1 MKKLIIMIASIL
13 LLSACSTA
21 DATTQDLKKVEDKYD
36 ANIGVYALNTATDEE
51 ITFNEDKRFAYA
63 STFKAVSSAMLLEK
77 TPHNELNKKVHV
89 SKEDIVP
96 YSPVLEKFIN
106 KDITIKKLIEAT
118 MLYSDNTANN
128 MIIEELG
135 GYKEVNKRLKSLDDK
150 TTKPSRME
158 PELNIYDPK
167 SNRDTSTPQAF
178 GKTLNKLIN
187 DGRLSK
193 ENKAFLID
201 LMIHNK
207 SGDTLIKKGAPKNFK
222 VADKSGQ
229 AITYASRNDVA
240 FVYPKGE
247 SKPIV
252 LVIFTNK
259 EGKTDKPNDK
269 VVSETAKVVLEKF
282 NDK

>member
-1 MKKLIIMIASIL
+1 MKKLILVLASIL
-13 LLSACSTA
+13 LLSACSSA
-21 DATTQDLKKVEDKYD
+21 GATTQDLKKVDDKYD
-36 ANIGVYALNTATDEE
+36 ANVGVYALNTATDEE

-89 SKEDIVP
+89 SKDDIVP

-128 MIIEELG
+128 MIIEEVG
-135 GYKEVNKRLKSLDDK
+135 GYKEVNKKLKSLEDK

-158 PELNIYDPK
+158 PELNNYDPK

-178 GKTLNKLIN
+178 GITLNKIIN

-193 ENKAFLID
+193 ENKTFLID

>member
-1 MKKLIIMIASIL
+1 MKELILMISSIL

-36 ANIGVYALNTATDEE
+36 ANVGVYALNTATDEE

-118 MLYSDNTANN
+118 MLYSDNTTNN

-158 PELNIYDPK
+158 PELNNYDPK
-167 SNRDTSTPQAF
+167 SNKDTSTPKAF

-187 DGRLSK
+187 NGHLSK

-201 LMIHNK
+201 LMINNK

-269 VVSETAKVVLEKF
+269 VISETAKVVLEKF

>member
-1 MKKLIIMIASIL
+1 MKKLILMIASIL

-21 DATTQDLKKVEDKYD
+21 DATSQDLKKFEDKYN
-36 ANIGVYALNTATDEE
+36 ANVGVYALNTATDEE

-77 TPHNELNKKVHV
+77 TPHNKLNKKVHV
-89 SKEDIVP
+89 TKEDIVP

-158 PELNIYDPK
+158 PELNNYDPK
-167 SNRDTSTPQAF
+167 SNKDTSTPQAF

-201 LMIHNK
+201 LMINNK

>member
-1 MKKLIIMIASIL
+1 MKKLILMIASIL

-36 ANIGVYALNTATDEE
+36 ANVGVYALNTATDEE

-63 STFKAVSSAMLLEK
+63 STFKALSSAMLLEK

-106 KDITIKKLIEAT
+106 KDISIKKLIEAT

-128 MIIEELG
+128 MIIEELD

-158 PELNIYDPK
+158 PELNNYNPK

-178 GKTLNKLIN
+178 GKTLNKLIK

-201 LMIHNK
+201 LMINNK

>member
-106 KDITIKKLIEAT
+106 KDMTIKKLIEAT

-128 MIIEELG
+128 IIIEELG

-158 PELNIYDPK
+158 PELNNYDPK

-201 LMIHNK
+201 LMINNK

-259 EGKTDKPNDK
+259 EGKTDKSNDK

>member
-1 MKKLIIMIASIL
+1 MKKLILMIASIL

-96 YSPVLEKFIN
+96 YSPVLERFIN

-128 MIIEELG
+128 IIIEALG

-158 PELNIYDPK
+158 PELNNYDPK
-167 SNRDTSTPQAF
+167 NNRDTSTPQAF

-201 LMIHNK
+201 LMINNK

>member
-1 MKKLIIMIASIL
+1 MKKLIIMLASIL

-36 ANIGVYALNTATDEE
+36 ANVGVYALNTATDEE

-158 PELNIYDPK
+158 PELNNYDPK
-167 SNRDTSTPQAF
+167 SNKDTSTPKAF

-187 DGRLSK
+187 NGHLSK

-201 LMIHNK
+201 LMINNK

>member
-36 ANIGVYALNTATDEE
+36 ANVGVYALNTATDKE

-63 STFKAVSSAMLLEK
+63 STFKAISSAMLLEK

-135 GYKEVNKRLKSLDDK
+135 GYKEVSKRLKSLDDK
-150 TTKPSRME
+150 TTKSSRME
-158 PELNIYDPK
+158 PELNNYDLK
-167 SNRDTSTPQAF
+167 SNKDTSTPKAF

-201 LMIHNK
+201 LMINNK

-240 FVYPKGE
+240 LVYPKGE

>member
-1 MKKLIIMIASIL
+1 MKKLILMIASIL

-36 ANIGVYALNTATDEE
+36 ANVGVYALNTATDKE

-63 STFKAVSSAMLLEK
+63 STFRALSSAMLLEK

-106 KDITIKKLIEAT
+106 KDTSIKKLIEAT

-158 PELNIYDPK
+158 PELNNYDPK
-167 SNRDTSTPQAF
+167 NNRDTSTPQAF
-178 GKTLNKLIN
+178 VKTLNKLIN

-193 ENKAFLID
+193 ENKTFLID
-201 LMIHNK
+201 LMINNK

-282 NDK
+282 N